1 LSAGSMAYLS
11 AGIVADLSAGI
22 LAEIPSSATQKRGR
36 FEKSIFNIDELVKSR
51 KTRHSREGGNL

>member
-1 LSAGSMAYLS
+1 MAYLS